1 MRNSVGHLVSSVTK
15 IGAEH
20 TMSKFN
26 GLMDAKFH
34 PPRQWVLNTKL
45 VYEDDNLTENEM
57 VALKN
62 VKAPIDMRSGKVTA
76 PAGLKTDMA
85 SVPKF
90 MWWLI
95 APFDVARAAVIHD
108 VLYSTIRHYRYHDG
122 IDSVAFK
129 AKKVSDLVFKHA
141 MNDAQPPVPGWKK
154 YLCYQAVNWF
164 GKA

>member
-1 MRNSVGHLVSSVTK
+1 
-15 IGAEH
+15 
-20 TMSKFN
+20 MSKFN
-26 GLMDAKFH
+26 GLLDAKFH

-45 VYEDDNLTENEM
+45 VYEDDGLTDQEM
-57 VALKN
+57 EDLKQ
-62 VKAPIDMRSGKVTA
+62 VGAPIDKRSGKVTA

-108 VLYSTIRHYRYHDG
+108 VLYAKIRHYRWHEDEG
-122 IDSVAFK
+122 KVAFK
-129 AKKVSDLVFKHA
+129 AKKVADLVFKHA
-141 MNDAQPPVPGWKK
+141 MDDAEPPVPGWKK

-164 GKA
+164 GKSSIAPTEADK

>member
-1 MRNSVGHLVSSVTK
+1 
-15 IGAEH
+15 
-20 TMSKFN
+20 MSKFN
-26 GLMDAKFH
+26 GLLDAKFH

-108 VLYSTIRHYRYHDG
+108 VLYAKIRNYRYHSGDDR
-122 IDSVAFK
+122 IAFH

-141 MNDAQPPVPGWKK
+141 MDDAEPPVPGWKK

-164 GKA
+164 GKSSIAPTEADK